1 MQLGDQ
7 FESIQ
12 AARNAIKRFVLDQ
25 GESFHVEKSD
35 KKRFTIVCKERCGF
49 RILASKSS
57 TDVVSI
63 TRFKPH
69 TCSPA
74 VHYDNTQAHSVAY
87 LIEHHRASII
97 DNGNITAAQIRSDER
112 LRFSNTINYRQA
124 YRTIQAVLTEMY
136 SDEAES
142 FAKFPAF
149 AERFRAAD
157 PDNYCKIKKHKET
170 GNF

>member
-12 AARNAIKRFVLDQ
+12 AARDAIKRFVLDQ
-25 GESFHVEKSD
+25 GESFQVEKSD
-35 KKRFTIVCKERCGF
+35 KKRFTVVCKERCGF

-69 TCSPA
+69 TCSPT
-74 VHYDNTQAHSVAY
+74 VHYNNTQAHSVAY

-97 DNGNITAAQIRSDER
+97 DNRNITAAQIRSDER

-136 SDEAES
+136 GDEAES
-142 FAKFPAF
+142 FAKFPAY
-149 AERFRAAD
+149 AERFQAAD
-157 PDNYCKIKKHKET
+157 PR
-170 GNF
+170 